1 MSVEDY
7 VCGFPSYSPAKRLV
21 EIIIVNSAA
30 GKISHVPLII
40 ISGFIGL
47 VYKLYPWTFSLKK
60 KKREKPLL
68 FPIHSLQAEFQAYI
82 TRKRRNPIL
91 KQTRSVLGRCLRFL
105 YLLNAFLEGLRE
117 GRVWSA
123 PLRIWRLSTGAEL
136 VSVQVPV
143 ENHHAL
149 RGLGVIHCWGDAHSE
164 AMGLALGLDGVGG
177 HCRDGD
183 GDRGVGGRRVSSLV
197 DAQLVAVGK
206 DDVERHVL
214 QHLHP
219 VLASRDE
226 GLLRHVWYV
235 SLRRE
240 KRVFKLRAETI
251 PGTILTF
258 RMALGCWVL
267 GNNNTLGRN
276 QMNRQWHDN
285 SSQEKGKSP
294 LQLQVKAL
302 SKTSF
307 GMLRTQSFPLL
318 LLLLLLSRFSH
329 VRLCATP

>member
-1 MSVEDY
+1 M
-7 VCGFPSYSPAKRLV
+7 
-21 EIIIVNSAA
+21 
-30 GKISHVPLII
+30 
-40 ISGFIGL
+40 
-47 VYKLYPWTFSLKK
+47 
-60 KKREKPLL
+60 
-68 FPIHSLQAEFQAYI
+68 
-82 TRKRRNPIL
+82 
-91 KQTRSVLGRCLRFL
+91 
-105 YLLNAFLEGLRE
+105 
-117 GRVWSA
+117 
-123 PLRIWRLSTGAEL
+123 RIWRLSAGAEL
-136 VSVQVPV
+136 VSIQVPV

-164 AMGLALGLDGVGG
+164 AVGLALCLDGVGG

-226 GLLRHVWYV
+226 GLLRHVWYI

-258 RMALGCWVL
+258 RKALGCWVL
-267 GNNNTLGRN
+267 GNNNNNTLGRN

-318 LLLLLLSRFSH
+318 LLLLLLLLLSRFSH

>member
-1 MSVEDY
+1 M
-7 VCGFPSYSPAKRLV
+7 
-21 EIIIVNSAA
+21 
-30 GKISHVPLII
+30 
-40 ISGFIGL
+40 
-47 VYKLYPWTFSLKK
+47 
-60 KKREKPLL
+60 

-82 TRKRRNPIL
+82 TRKRWNPIL
-91 KQTRSVLGRCLRFL
+91 KQTHSVLERCLRFL

-117 GRVWSA
+117 GRVWCA
-123 PLRIWRLSTGAEL
+123 PLRIWRLGAGAEL
-136 VSVQVPV
+136 VSIQVPV

-164 AMGLALGLDGVGG
+164 AVGLALCLDGVGG
-177 HCRDGD
+177 HRRDGD

-214 QHLHP
+214 QHLHH

-226 GLLRHVWYV
+226 GLLRHIWYI

-258 RMALGCWVL
+258 RKALGCWVL
-267 GNNNTLGRN
+267 GNNNNNTLGRN

-318 LLLLLLSRFSH
+318 LLLLLLLLSRFSH